1 MKFYSKSN
9 NLHFLAEHS
18 NLLYINASV
27 GNVESTS
34 ISIYNKL
41 YDDVSS
47 LTKLNNYTA
56 LYQNGATLS
65 YDSTE
70 RAYKLTGNATG
81 FTTWKI
87 NNLTVPQ
94 NCKLSMDVKGVV
106 QSNSNNHQPR
116 IGILNSNNT
125 GYACVIVFDST
136 HKALNI
142 NPVTETGDINGIG
155 TTKYYKVQSNIYYR
169 LECIV
174 ENSIIT
180 ANLYLDN
187 VLVASNTHTNST
199 ITTNNNQVIIQCHTS
214 SGYTFFKNISVESL

>member
-1 MKFYSKSN
+1 MY
-9 NLHFLAEHS
+9 H
-18 NLLYINASV
+18 
-27 GNVESTS
+27 
-34 ISIYNKL
+34 
-41 YDDVSS
+41 DVSS

-70 RAYKLTGNATG
+70 KAYKLTNNSIG

-94 NCKLSMDVKGVV
+94 NCKLCMDVKGVV
-106 QSNSNNHQPR
+106 QSNQNNLQPR

-125 GYACVIVFDST
+125 GYACVIVFDSDN
-136 HKALNI
+136 KALNI
-142 NPVTETGDINGIG
+142 NPATENGDINGIG
-155 TTKYYKVQSNIYYR
+155 TTKYYNVQPNIYYR

-174 ENSIIT
+174 EDTTIT
-180 ANLYLDN
+180 ANLYSND

-199 ITTNNNQVIIQCHTS
+199 ITTDNNQVIIQCHTS
-214 SGYTFFKNISVESL
+214 KGYTFFKNISVESL